1 MTKKQIKDLAKALL
15 NEMDKE
21 GLDMEIT
28 LDEHQLD
35 KLADSIVDK
44 LLGNYIKQQATWDT
58 TSTMDELYSRFRSKP
73 KKRKSKKELN
83 EGELLGELAKLM
95 TKLDY
100 HTEREEYELCAE
112 IKKQIDEVNKKLGEL

>member
-15 NEMDKE
+15 NEMDEE

-28 LDEHQLD
+28 LDDNQLE

-44 LLGNYIKQQATWDT
+44 ILNHYIRQQATWYS
-58 TSTMDELYSRFRSKP
+58 TSTMDELYSRFRSKS
-73 KKRKSKKELN
+73 KKRKSRKKLD

-100 HTEREEYELCAE
+100 HTEREEYEICAE
-112 IKKQIDEVNKKLGEL
+112 LKKQIDDVNDKLSKL

>member
-28 LDEHQLD
+28 LDEHQLN

-44 LLGNYIKQQATWDT
+44 LLNNYIRQQATWYT
-58 TSTMDELYSRFRSKP
+58 TSTMDELYNTFRNKP
-73 KKRKSKKELN
+73 KKRRTKKEIN

-100 HTEREEYELCAE
+100 HTEREEYEVCAE